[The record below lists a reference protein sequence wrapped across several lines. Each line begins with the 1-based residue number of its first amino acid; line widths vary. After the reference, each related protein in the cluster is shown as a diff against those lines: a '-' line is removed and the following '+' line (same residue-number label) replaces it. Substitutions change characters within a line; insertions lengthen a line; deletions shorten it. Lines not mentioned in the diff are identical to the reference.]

1 MESPAKLST
10 DATSPDATLAEGIES
25 LRRERD
31 TLLDRQR
38 RICELVKC
46 TPERLE
52 HDVRNLINEL
62 QLLRTIFQQQERD
75 EASK

>member
-1 MESPAKLST
+1 MESNSSSN
-10 DATSPDATLAEGIES
+10 DHQQDIES

-31 TLLDRQR
+31 VLLDRQKR
-38 RICELVKC
+38 VCDLIKC
-46 TPERLE
+46 TPEKLE

-62 QLLRTIFQQQERD
+62 QLLRTIFQRQEQE